1 MYISFVV
8 LAYTEILNT
17 AQKHLD
23 NSIPSK
29 TPLMAELVPLS
40 VLRAEYEGSDSFIK
54 QIDFLSTKGY
64 DGIRRSRGDGDCFY
78 RCMCHCT
85 TLPALLITAVGITLA
100 LAFAYI
106 ERIFDKN
113 DKEMAVVTSISTL
126 EETLKGLQKV
136 GFDKSVIDEAY
147 EVPRDLIRGIIEP
160 DTVSNS
166 GQTLTPPQLL
176 EVFQDDTCA

>member
-1 MYISFVV
+1 MVFDAHVEMGIVFIDVCV
-8 LAYTEILNT
+8 LARLACSLNH
-17 AQKHLD
+17 A
-23 NSIPSK
+23 
-29 TPLMAELVPLS
+29 AWV
-40 VLRAEYEGSDSFIK
+40 
-54 QIDFLSTKGY
+54 
-64 DGIRRSRGDGDCFY
+64 
-78 RCMCHCT
+78 
-85 TLPALLITAVGITLA
+85 TLA

-113 DKEMAVVTSISTL
+113 DKEIAVVTSISTL
-126 EETLKGLQKV
+126 EETLKSLQKV

-176 EVFQDDTCA
+176 EVFQDDTRA